1 MVRKVIK
8 SGVKKI
14 GRGLRPGKAK
24 IDPVKDLKAAKAKTT
39 RAKKPK
45 TVKRSEAPIQSER
58 SKIAKA
64 NAAAKTRRAKAAAK
78 TGGVGALAKTITSR
92 TARAR
97 NKTNKVLPVGSKR
110 AIGTA
115 GVASAA
121 AIGTLNKKK
130 PAAKKETFAD
140 AFRKAR
146 AKGEGT
152 KFTHN
157 GKKYVAVTKTDL
169 KKKGYDNNELAAYNK
184 RGGKARGPLN
194 RLGQKAKKV
203 LLGKD
208 KKFGGDK
215 GAIDFIRKPVKKAA
229 GGMMSP
235 QPLSAMT
242 PRKRPPST
250 KPLPRP
256 KPRPKPRPIPRPP
269 KTMVRTEA
277 IDPRLPRGKAGKG
290 PAEPTDSRTQVISQ
304 PPKKKLKF
312 KERFRREPVKM
323 QDNFGGQPPQPKGPR
338 KLPGAKDGG
347 MMKTTG
353 YKSGGSVK
361 TKACGAAKRGYGK
374 AYMKGKR

>member
-1 MVRKVIK
+1 MAIGKILKAGVKA
-8 SGVKKI
+8 GVKKT
-14 GRGLRPGKAK
+14 GRGTRPGKAN
-24 IDPVKDLKAAKAKTT
+24 IDAPKDLKAAKAKTGT
-39 RAKKPK
+39 KSTK

-64 NAAAKTRRAKAAAK
+64 NTKAANQRAKTAGK
-78 TGGVGALAKTITSR
+78 TAGVSAT
-92 TARAR
+92 R
-97 NKTNKVLPVGSKR
+97 NTTNRVLPVGSKR

-157 GKKYVAVTKTDL
+157 GKSYVAVTKTDL
-169 KKKGYDNNELAAYNK
+169 KKKGYDDNELAAYNK

-194 RLGQKAKKV
+194 RLGQKTKKV

-215 GAIDFIRKPVKKAA
+215 GAIDFIRKPKKKAA

-235 QPLSAMT
+235 QPMPARS
-242 PRKRPPST
+242 RPPMPPRPP
-250 KPLPRP
+250 KPRSRP
-256 KPRPKPRPIPRPP
+256 KPR
-269 KTMVRTEA
+269 TEL
-277 IDPRLPRGKAGKG
+277 IDPRLPRGKVGKG
-290 PAEPTDSRTQVISQ
+290 PLEPRDSTTRVISQ
-304 PPKKKLKF
+304 PPKKKMKF
-312 KERFRREPVKM
+312 GERIRKDR
-323 QDNFGGQPPQPKGPR
+323 GLPQMPPKGSIRATSRPAGSIPP
-338 KLPGAKDGG
+338 LEQGPGMKD
-347 MMKTTG
+347 
-353 YKSGGSVK
+353 GGSVK
-361 TKACGAAKRGYGK
+361 AYKAGGTVSKSKATGAAKRGFGK

>member
-1 MVRKVIK
+1 MAIGKILKAGVKA
-8 SGVKKI
+8 GVKKT
-14 GRGLRPGKAK
+14 GRGTRPGKAN
-24 IDPVKDLKAAKAKTT
+24 IDAPKDLKAAKAKTGT
-39 RAKKPK
+39 KSTK

-64 NAAAKTRRAKAAAK
+64 NTKAANQRAKTAGK
-78 TGGVGALAKTITSR
+78 TVGKTAGVSAT
-92 TARAR
+92 R
-97 NKTNKVLPVGSKR
+97 NTTNRVLPVGSKR

-121 AIGTLNKKK
+121 AIGTLNKKDSSS
-130 PAAKKETFAD
+130 PAKVTFAD

-157 GKKYVAVTKTDL
+157 GKSYVAVTKTDL
-169 KKKGYDNNELAAYNK
+169 KKKGYDDNELAAYNK

-215 GAIDFIRKPVKKAA
+215 GAIDFIRKPIKKA
-229 GGMMSP
+229 G
-235 QPLSAMT
+235 
-242 PRKRPPST
+242 
-250 KPLPRP
+250 
-256 KPRPKPRPIPRPP
+256 
-269 KTMVRTEA
+269 
-277 IDPRLPRGKAGKG
+277 
-290 PAEPTDSRTQVISQ
+290 
-304 PPKKKLKF
+304 
-312 KERFRREPVKM
+312 
-323 QDNFGGQPPQPKGPR
+323 
-338 KLPGAKDGG
+338 GG
-347 MMKTTG
+347 MMKAKG
-353 YKSGGSVK
+353 YKAGGSVK

>member
-8 SGVKKI
+8 AGVKKI

-58 SKIAKA
+58 SKITAA
-64 NAAAKTRRAKAAAK
+64 NKTAANQRAKTAGK
-78 TGGVGALAKTITSR
+78 TAGVSAT
-92 TARAR
+92 R
-97 NKTNKVLPVGSKR
+97 NTTNRVLPVGSKR

-130 PAAKKETFAD
+130 PAAPKKKTFAE
-140 AFRKAR
+140 AFKEAR

-152 KFTHN
+152 KFTHD

-169 KKKGYDNNELAAYNK
+169 KKKGFDDNELAAYNK

-215 GAIDFIRKPVKKAA
+215 GAIDFIRKPAKK
-229 GGMMSP
+229 M
-235 QPLSAMT
+235 
-242 PRKRPPST
+242 
-250 KPLPRP
+250 
-256 KPRPKPRPIPRPP
+256 
-269 KTMVRTEA
+269 
-277 IDPRLPRGKAGKG
+277 
-290 PAEPTDSRTQVISQ
+290 
-304 PPKKKLKF
+304 
-312 KERFRREPVKM
+312 
-323 QDNFGGQPPQPKGPR
+323 
-338 KLPGAKDGG
+338 DGG
-347 MMKTTG
+347 MMKAKG
-353 YKSGGSVK
+353 YKAGGTVK
-361 TKACGAAKRGYGK
+361 TKACGAATKGYGK